1 MSTIESKAPATAK
14 ATRTAKSAT
23 KKSVV
28 AENIEA
34 ALAKAVRKTAT
45 LGQLELDGLNVRK
58 KKTSQ
63 ASIEG
68 LAASI
73 RSVGLLQN
81 LIVFEMENGQFGV
94 AAGERR
100 TLALRWLM
108 GREDDADKTTP
119 NGIVNAGYAVDV
131 LIVSKEMARIISL
144 TENSQREQ
152 MHPADQVFAFREMSA
167 EGRAPA
173 QIGGLLGFSTK
184 HVQKC
189 LRLATM
195 APALLDA
202 LADDKITLDQLQA
215 LSATEDHQRQCDVWI
230 NAHGWAAAP
239 QHLREAV
246 LTDEVSAKDNSQLAF
261 VGREAYESAGGTFKF
276 DLFTD
281 EGFLTEP
288 ALLERLTREKLHAL
302 AQQVAESEGWSWA
315 EGRISAIKTWGEDA
329 ELYREMAEPLPEFTG
344 DEQAEITRLK
354 ARFAAL
360 EAAFEEADVDTDTDV
375 MIAESDAVQAD
386 IERITEQATIRS
398 WPQAMRSTGGVM
410 VSLRGGDV
418 VYQRGIV
425 LRASEATTAPAGD
438 DSGDGTVTTTETASK
453 TKEKGL
459 SAALITCL
467 SAERTLAVMGALVEN
482 PTVAL
487 ALHTH
492 TMTVKVFGS
501 RYAGSLL
508 KTDLTPKRAELLTK
522 APTAEGSRADRQL
535 GELHAQWEAKLPPEW
550 NTDFTWLLTWE
561 QADVVALLA
570 YCVGQS
576 LDAIQLWPARDGK
589 VGGELTP
596 LENALDFTL
605 RDWWQ
610 PTKANY
616 FGRISKELMS
626 DALVDAGKVAQAAS
640 VLKMKKGD
648 AAQLAEDELSASG
661 WVPDCLLPA
670 SDEADAADD
679 LAHPDNV
686 AA

>member
-1 MSTIESKAPATAK
+1 MSNIESTLPAKGKTTRPAKPTAK
-14 ATRTAKSAT
+14 KNPL
-23 KKSVV
+23 
-28 AENIEA
+28 AEKIEA

-45 LGQLELDGLNVRK
+45 LGQLVLTDLNVRK
-58 KKTSQ
+58 KKSSQ
-63 ASIEG
+63 TSIEG

-73 RSVGLLQN
+73 RSAGLLMN
-81 LIVFEMENGQFGV
+81 LVVFELEDGRYGV

-108 GREDDADKTTP
+108 EQENDADKTTP
-119 NGIVNAGYAVDV
+119 DGIVTDDYPVEV
-131 LIVSKEMARIISL
+131 LIVSKAMARVVSMM
-144 TENSQREQ
+144 ENSQREQ
-152 MHPADQVFAFREMSA
+152 MHPADQVTAFRDLSA
-167 EGRAPA
+167 DGQTPA
-173 QIGGLLGFSTK
+173 QIGDLLGFSTR
-184 HVQKC
+184 HVQRC

-195 APALLDA
+195 APVLLDA
-202 LADDKITLDQLQA
+202 LADDQITLDQLQA
-215 LSATEDHQRQCDVWI
+215 LSATDDHQRQCDVWE
-230 NAHGWAAAP
+230 NAYGWAAAP

-246 LTDEVSAKDNSQLAF
+246 LKGEVSARDNSQLAF
-261 VGREAYESAGGTFKF
+261 VGREIYEAAGGTFKF

-288 ALLERLTREKLHAL
+288 AMLERLAREKLHAL
-302 AQQVAESEGWSWA
+302 AQQVAENEGWSWA

-329 ELYREMAEPLPEFTG
+329 ELYRELTEPQPEFTA
-344 DEQAEITRLK
+344 DEQAEIARLK
-354 ARFAAL
+354 ARFSEL
-360 EAAFEEADVDTDTDV
+360 EAAFEAADVDTDTHALNV
-375 MIAESDAVQAD
+375 ESDAVEAD
-386 IERITEQATIRS
+386 IARLTAQVIIRS
-398 WPQAMRSTGGVM
+398 WPQAMRSSSGV
-410 VSLRGGDV
+410 VASLRNGEV

-425 LRASEATTAPAGD
+425 LRASEATD
-438 DSGDGTVTTTETASK
+438 KSGDGNGEGAATTETTAPK

-459 SAALITCL
+459 SAALITSL

-492 TMTVKVFGS
+492 TLVVKVFGS

-508 KTDLTPKRAELLTK
+508 QTSLTPKRAELLTK

-561 QADVVALLA
+561 QAEVVALLT
-570 YCVGQS
+570 YCVGLS
-576 LDAIQLWPARDGK
+576 LDAVQLWPAKDGK
-589 VGGELTP
+589 VGDALTP
-596 LENALDFTL
+596 LEHALDFTL

-626 DALVDAGKVAQAAS
+626 DALLDAGKVAQAAS

-648 AAQLAEDELSASG
+648 AAQLAEDELTASV
-661 WVPDCLLPA
+661 WVPECLLPV
-670 SDEADAADD
+670 ADD
-679 LAHPDNV
+679 TADLNDADNS
-686 AA
+686 AAA

>member
-1 MSTIESKAPATAK
+1 MSMTESKAPTKGKTTRLAK
-14 ATRTAKSAT
+14 TT
-23 KKSVV
+23 KKN
-28 AENIEA
+28 ALTEKIEA

-45 LGQLELDGLNVRK
+45 LGQLVLTDLNVRK
-58 KKTSQ
+58 KKSSQ

-73 RSVGLLQN
+73 RSAVLLMN
-81 LIVFEMENGQFGV
+81 LVVFEMEDGRYGV

-108 GREDDADKTTP
+108 EQEKDADKTTP
-119 NGIVNAGYAVDV
+119 DGVVTEDYPVEV
-131 LIVSKEMARIISL
+131 LVVSRVMARVVSMM
-144 TENSQREQ
+144 ENSQREQ
-152 MHPADQVFAFREMSA
+152 MHPADQVTAFRDLSA
-167 EGRAPA
+167 DGQTPT
-173 QIGGLLGFSTK
+173 QIGDLLGFSTR
-184 HVQKC
+184 HVQRC

-195 APALLDA
+195 APVLLDA
-202 LADDKITLDQLQA
+202 LTDDQITLDQLQA
-215 LSATEDHQRQCDVWI
+215 LSATEDHQRQRDVWE

-246 LTDEVSAKDNSQLAF
+246 LKGEVSARDNNQLAF
-261 VGREAYESAGGTFKF
+261 VGREAYEAAGGTFRF

-288 ALLERLTREKLHAL
+288 AMLERLAREKLHAL
-302 AQQVAESEGWSWA
+302 AQQVAEDECWSWA

-329 ELYREMAEPLPEFTG
+329 EIYRERAEPQPEFTA

-354 ARFAAL
+354 ARLADL
-360 EAAFEEADVDTDTDV
+360 EAAFEAADADTDTHALNV
-375 MIAESDAVQAD
+375 ESDAVAAD
-386 IERITEQATIRS
+386 IARLTAQAIVRS
-398 WPQAMRSTGGVM
+398 WPQAMRSSGGV
-410 VSLRGGDV
+410 VASLRDGEV

-425 LRASEATTAPAGD
+425 LRASEATDKSGD
-438 DSGDGTVTTTETASK
+438 DNGEGTATTETAAPK

-459 SAALITCL
+459 SAALITSL

-487 ALHTH
+487 HTH
-492 TMTVKVFGS
+492 TLAVKVFGS

-508 KTDLTPKRAELLTK
+508 QTSLTPKRGELLSK

-561 QADVVALLA
+561 PAEVVTLLT
-570 YCVGQS
+570 YCVGLS
-576 LDAIQLWPARDGK
+576 LDAVQLWSAKDGK
-589 VGGELTP
+589 VGDALMP
-596 LENALDFTL
+596 LEHALDFTL

-616 FGRISKELMS
+616 FGRISKELVS

-648 AAQLAEDELSASG
+648 AAQLAEDELTASG
-661 WVPDCLLPA
+661 WVPECLLPVA
-670 SDEADAADD
+670 EDTTTLQDADNSAA
-679 LAHPDNV
+679 A
-686 AA
+686 

>member
-1 MSTIESKAPATAK
+1 MSTTESKAPTKGKTTRPAK
-14 ATRTAKSAT
+14 TT
-23 KKSVV
+23 KKN
-28 AENIEA
+28 ALTEKIEA

-45 LGQLELDGLNVRK
+45 LGQLVLTDLNVRK
-58 KKTSQ
+58 KKSSQ
-63 ASIEG
+63 TSIEG

-73 RSVGLLQN
+73 RSAGLLMN
-81 LIVFEMENGQFGV
+81 LVVFEMEDGRYGV

-108 GREDDADKTTP
+108 EQENDADKTTP
-119 NGIVNAGYAVDV
+119 DGVVTDNYPVEV
-131 LIVSKEMARIISL
+131 LVVSRAMARVVSMM
-144 TENSQREQ
+144 ENSQREQ
-152 MHPADQVFAFREMSA
+152 MHPADQVTAFRDLSA
-167 EGRAPA
+167 DGQTPA
-173 QIGGLLGFSTK
+173 QIGDLLGFSTR
-184 HVQKC
+184 HVQRC

-195 APALLDA
+195 APVLLDA

-215 LSATEDHQRQCDVWI
+215 LSATEDHQRQCDVWD

-246 LTDEVSAKDNSQLAF
+246 LKGEVSARDNNQLAF
-261 VGREAYESAGGTFKF
+261 VGREIYEAAGGTFKF

-288 ALLERLTREKLHAL
+288 AMLERLAREKLHAL
-302 AQQVAESEGWSWA
+302 AQQVAEDEGWSWA

-329 ELYREMAEPLPEFTG
+329 EIYRELAEPQPEFTA
-344 DEQAEITRLK
+344 DEQAEIARLK
-354 ARFAAL
+354 ARFSEL
-360 EAAFEEADVDTDTDV
+360 EAAFEAADADTDTHALNV
-375 MIAESDAVQAD
+375 ESDAVEAD
-386 IERITEQATIRS
+386 IARLTAQAIVRA
-398 WPQAMRSTGGVM
+398 WPQAMRSSSGV
-410 VSLRGGDV
+410 VASLRNGEV

-425 LRASEATTAPAGD
+425 LRASEATDKSGD
-438 DSGDGTVTTTETASK
+438 DNGEGAATTETTAPK

-459 SAALITCL
+459 SAALITSL

-492 TMTVKVFGS
+492 TLAVKVFGS

-508 KTDLTPKRAELLTK
+508 KTDLTPKRAELLSK
-522 APTAEGSRADRQL
+522 APTAEGCRADRQL

-561 QADVVALLA
+561 LAEVVALLA
-570 YCVGQS
+570 YCVGLS
-576 LDAIQLWPARDGK
+576 LDAVHQWPAGNGK
-589 VGGELTP
+589 VGDALTP
-596 LENALDFTL
+596 LEHALDFTL

-626 DALVDAGKVAQAAS
+626 DALLDGGKVAQAAS

-648 AAQLAEDELSASG
+648 AAQLAEDELTASG
-661 WVPDCLLPA
+661 WVPECLLPV
-670 SDEADAADD
+670 ADD
-679 LAHPDNV
+679 ITTLQDADNS
-686 AA
+686 AAA

>member
-1 MSTIESKAPATAK
+1 MSNIESKAPATAK
-14 ATRTAKSAT
+14 ATRPAKSAT

-28 AENIEA
+28 AENIDA
-34 ALAKAVRKTAT
+34 ALAKAVRKTVT
-45 LGQLELDGLNVRK
+45 LGRLELDGLNVRK

-73 RSVGLLQN
+73 RAVGLLQN

-108 GREDDADKTTP
+108 GREDDADKTTLD
-119 NGIVNAGYAVDV
+119 GIVNADYPVDV

-167 EGRAPA
+167 EGRTLA
-173 QIGGLLGFSTK
+173 QIGALLGFSTR

-202 LADDKITLDQLQA
+202 LAEDAISLDQLQA
-215 LSATEDHQRQCDVWI
+215 LSVIDDHSRQCDVWN
-230 NAHGWAAAP
+230 NAFGWKKEP
-239 QHLREAV
+239 RHLRDAALEGG
-246 LTDEVSAKDNSQLAF
+246 VSAKNNSQLAF
-261 VGREAYESAGGTFKF
+261 IGRETYEAAGGSFRL

-281 EGFLTEP
+281 EGFLSEP
-288 ALLERLTREKLHAL
+288 ALLERLVREKLHAL
-302 AQQVAESEGWSWA
+302 AQTVAADEGWSWA
-315 EGRISAIKTWGEDA
+315 EGRIATLKTWGEDA
-329 ELYREMAEPLPEFTG
+329 ELYRIHADPLPDFTD
-344 DEQAEITRLK
+344 DEQAEIARLETRLAELDAK
-354 ARFAAL
+354 FEAEDANTEAL
-360 EAAFEEADVDTDTDV
+360 MT
-375 MIAESDAVQAD
+375 ESDEGEAE
-386 IERITEQATIRS
+386 IERITERATARAWSQAVR
-398 WPQAMRSTGGVM
+398 RTGGVVVSLCDGEVVVQRG
-410 VSLRGGDV
+410 VSLRASGSETPPEGDDNGDGAATT
-418 VYQRGIV
+418 R
-425 LRASEATTAPAGD
+425 TTAP
-438 DSGDGTVTTTETASK
+438 E

-467 SAERTLAVMGALVEN
+467 SAERTLAVMGALVQN

-492 TMTVKVFGS
+492 SMALKVFSS
-501 RYAGSLL
+501 RYASSLL
-508 KTDLTPKRAELLTK
+508 KTDLTPKRSELITK
-522 APTAEGSRADRQL
+522 SPVAEGSRADRQL
-535 GELHAQWEAKLPPEW
+535 GELHAQWEAKLPQDW
-550 NTDFTWLLTWE
+550 QNDFFWLLTWDQTE
-561 QADVVALLA
+561 VLALLI
-570 YCVGQS
+570 YCVGLS
-576 LDAIQLWPARDGK
+576 LDGVQCWATQDGK

-596 LENALDFTL
+596 LEQALDFNL

-616 FGRISKELMS
+616 FGRISKEQMS

-648 AAQLAEDELSASG
+648 AAQLAEDELAG
-661 WVPDCLLPA
+661 TEWVPECLLPA
-670 SDEADAADD
+670 RHEADAADD
-679 LAHPDNV
+679 IAHPDNV

>member
-1 MSTIESKAPATAK
+1 MSNIESTVPAKGKT
-14 ATRTAKSAT
+14 TRPAKSS
-23 KKSVV
+23 KKNAL
-28 AENIEA
+28 AEKIEA

-45 LGQLELDGLNVRK
+45 LGQLVLTDLNVRK
-58 KKTSQ
+58 KKSSQ
-63 ASIEG
+63 TSIEG

-73 RSVGLLQN
+73 RSAGLLMN
-81 LIVFEMENGQFGV
+81 LVVFEMDDGRYGV

-100 TLALRWLM
+100 TLALRWLQ
-108 GREDDADKTTP
+108 GLNKDADKTTP
-119 NGIVNAGYAVDV
+119 DGLVTDDYPVEV
-131 LIVSKEMARIISL
+131 LIVSKAMARVVSMM
-144 TENSQREQ
+144 ENSQREQ
-152 MHPADQVFAFREMSA
+152 MHPADQVTAFRDLSA
-167 EGRAPA
+167 DGQTPA
-173 QIGGLLGFSTK
+173 QIGDLLGFSTR
-184 HVQKC
+184 HVQRC

-195 APALLDA
+195 APVLLDA

-215 LSATEDHQRQCDVWI
+215 LSATEDHQCQCDVWV
-230 NAHGWAAAP
+230 NAHGWSAAP

-246 LTDEVSAKDNSQLAF
+246 LKDEVSAKDNSQLAF
-261 VGREAYESAGGTFKF
+261 VGRDAYESAGGTFKF

-302 AQQVAESEGWSWA
+302 AQQVAGDEGWSWA

-329 ELYREMAEPLPEFTG
+329 ELYREMAEPVPEFTG
-344 DEQAEITRLK
+344 DEQTEITRLK

-360 EAAFEEADVDTDTDV
+360 EAAFEEADADTDV

-398 WPQAMRSTGGVM
+398 WPQAIRSTGGVM

-438 DSGDGTVTTTETASK
+438 DNGDGTVTTTETAPK

-467 SAERTLAVMGALVEN
+467 SAERSLAVMAALVEN

-492 TMTVKVFGS
+492 TLAVKVFGS

>member
-1 MSTIESKAPATAK
+1 MSNIESTVPAKGKT
-14 ATRTAKSAT
+14 TRPAKSS
-23 KKSVV
+23 KKNAL
-28 AENIEA
+28 AEKIEA

-45 LGQLELDGLNVRK
+45 LGQLVLTDLNVRK
-58 KKTSQ
+58 KKSSQ
-63 ASIEG
+63 TSIEG

-73 RSVGLLQN
+73 RSAGLLMN
-81 LIVFEMENGQFGV
+81 LVVFEMDDGRYGV

-100 TLALRWLM
+100 TLALRWLQ
-108 GREDDADKTTP
+108 GLNKDADKTTP
-119 NGIVNAGYAVDV
+119 DGLVTDDYPVEV
-131 LIVSKEMARIISL
+131 LIVSKAMARVVSMM
-144 TENSQREQ
+144 ENSQREQ
-152 MHPADQVFAFREMSA
+152 MHPADQVTAFRDLSA
-167 EGRAPA
+167 DGQTPA
-173 QIGGLLGFSTK
+173 QIGDLLGFSTR
-184 HVQKC
+184 HVQRC

-195 APALLDA
+195 APVLLDA

-215 LSATEDHQRQCDVWI
+215 LSATEDHQRQCDVWV

-246 LTDEVSAKDNSQLAF
+246 LQGEVSAKDNSQLAF

-315 EGRISAIKTWGEDA
+315 EGRISAIKMWGEDA
-329 ELYREMAEPLPEFTG
+329 ELYRAHVKPEPEFTD
-344 DEQAEITRLK
+344 DEQAEIECLQTRLDELED
-354 ARFAAL
+354 AFGAEDAETDAL
-360 EAAFEEADVDTDTDV
+360 
-375 MIAESDAVQAD
+375 MAESDAAEAK
-386 IERITEQATIRS
+386 IERLTEQAIVRA
-398 WPQAMRSTGGVM
+398 WPVTVRSTGGV
-410 VSLRGGDV
+410 V
-418 VYQRGIV
+418 VALEDGEPVVQRGIL
-425 LRASEATTAPAGD
+425 LRASEASAADDDNGSGVSTAPAI
-438 DSGDGTVTTTETASK
+438 EPK

-492 TMTVKVFGS
+492 TMTMKVFGS

-576 LDAIQLWPARDGK
+576 LDGVQLWPAKDGK
-589 VGGELTP
+589 VGGELTL
-596 LENALDFTL
+596 LENALDFNL
-605 RDWWQ
+605 CDWWQ

-648 AAQLAEDELSASG
+648 AAQLAEDELTASG
-661 WVPDCLLPA
+661 WVPDCLLPMA
-670 SDEADAADD
+670 FDDTTVVQGADNSAA
-679 LAHPDNV
+679 A
-686 AA
+686 

>member
-1 MSTIESKAPATAK
+1 MSSIESTVPAKGKT
-14 ATRTAKSAT
+14 TRPAKSS
-23 KKSVV
+23 KKNAL
-28 AENIEA
+28 AEKIEA

-45 LGQLELDGLNVRK
+45 LGQLVLTDLNVRK
-58 KKTSQ
+58 KKSSQ

-68 LAASI
+68 LAAAI
-73 RSVGLLQN
+73 RSAGLLMN
-81 LIVFEMENGQFGV
+81 LVVFEMEDGRYGV

-100 TLALRWLM
+100 TLALRWLQ
-108 GREDDADKTTP
+108 GLEKDADKSTP
-119 NGIVNAGYAVDV
+119 DGVVTDDYPVEV
-131 LIVSKEMARIISL
+131 LIVSKTMARVVSMM
-144 TENSQREQ
+144 ENSQREQ
-152 MHPADQVFAFREMSA
+152 MHPADQVTAFRDLSA
-167 EGRAPA
+167 DGQTPA
-173 QIGGLLGFSTK
+173 QIGDLLGFSTR
-184 HVQKC
+184 HVQRC

-195 APALLDA
+195 APVLLDA

-215 LSATEDHQRQCDVWI
+215 LSATEDHQRQCDVWA
-230 NAHGWAAAP
+230 NAHGWAEAP

-246 LTDEVSAKDNSQLAF
+246 LKDEVSAKDNSQLAF
-261 VGREAYESAGGTFKF
+261 VGREIYEAAGGTFKF

-302 AQQVAESEGWSWA
+302 AQQVAGEEGWSWA
-315 EGRISAIKTWGEDA
+315 EGRISTIKTWGEDA
-329 ELYREMAEPLPEFTG
+329 ELYREMAEPVPEFSD
-344 DEQAEITRLK
+344 DEQTEITRLK
-354 ARFAAL
+354 ARFTAL
-360 EAAFEEADVDTDTDV
+360 ETAFEEADADTDTEE

-398 WPQAMRSTGGVM
+398 WPSAMRSSAGV
-410 VSLRGGDV
+410 VASLRSGCV

-425 LRASEATTAPAGD
+425 LRASESASASASD
-438 DSGDGTVTTTETASK
+438 ENGDGTVTTPEAASK
-453 TKEKGL
+453 TKEKDKGL
-459 SAALITCL
+459 SAALIACL

-522 APTAEGSRADRQL
+522 SPTAEGSRADRQL

-561 QADVVALLA
+561 PAEVVALLA

-576 LDAIQLWPARDGK
+576 LDAVQLWPARDGK
-589 VGGELTP
+589 VGGELTS
-596 LENALDFTL
+596 LEHALDFNL

-648 AAQLAEDELSASG
+648 AAQLAEDELTASG
-661 WVPDCLLPA
+661 WVPDCLLPMA
-670 SDEADAADD
+670 DEENTVDQGADNSA
-679 LAHPDNV
+679 V
-686 AA
+686 A

>member
-1 MSTIESKAPATAK
+1 MSNIESTLPAKGKTTRPAKSTAK
-14 ATRTAKSAT
+14 KNPL
-23 KKSVV
+23 
-28 AENIEA
+28 AEKIEA

-45 LGQLELDGLNVRK
+45 LGQLVLTDLNVRK
-58 KKTSQ
+58 KKSSQ
-63 ASIEG
+63 TSIEG

-73 RSVGLLQN
+73 RSAGLLMN
-81 LIVFEMENGQFGV
+81 LVVFELEDGRYGV

-108 GREDDADKTTP
+108 EQENDADKTTP
-119 NGIVNAGYAVDV
+119 DGIVTDDYPVEV
-131 LIVSKEMARIISL
+131 LIVSKAMARVVSMM
-144 TENSQREQ
+144 ENSQREQ
-152 MHPADQVFAFREMSA
+152 MHPADQVTAFRDLSA
-167 EGRAPA
+167 DGQTPA
-173 QIGGLLGFSTK
+173 QIGDLLGFSTR
-184 HVQKC
+184 HVQRC

-195 APALLDA
+195 APVLLDA
-202 LADDKITLDQLQA
+202 LADDQITLDQLQA
-215 LSATEDHQRQCDVWI
+215 LSATDDHQRQCDVWE
-230 NAHGWAAAP
+230 NAYGWAAAP

-246 LTDEVSAKDNSQLAF
+246 LKGEVSARDNSQLAF
-261 VGREAYESAGGTFKF
+261 VGREIYEAAGGTFKF

-288 ALLERLTREKLHAL
+288 AMLERLAREKLHAL
-302 AQQVAESEGWSWA
+302 AQQVAENEGWSWA

-329 ELYREMAEPLPEFTG
+329 ELYRELTEPQPEFTA
-344 DEQAEITRLK
+344 DEQAEIARLK
-354 ARFAAL
+354 ARFSEL
-360 EAAFEEADVDTDTDV
+360 EAAFEAADVDTDTHALNV
-375 MIAESDAVQAD
+375 ESDAVEAD
-386 IERITEQATIRS
+386 IARLTAQVIIRS
-398 WPQAMRSTGGVM
+398 WPQAMRSSSGV
-410 VSLRGGDV
+410 VASLRNGEV

-425 LRASEATTAPAGD
+425 LRASEATD
-438 DSGDGTVTTTETASK
+438 KSGDGNGEGAATTETTAPK

-459 SAALITCL
+459 SAALITSL

-492 TMTVKVFGS
+492 TLVVKVFGS

-508 KTDLTPKRAELLTK
+508 QTSLTPKRAELLTK

-561 QADVVALLA
+561 QAEVVALLT
-570 YCVGQS
+570 YCVGLS
-576 LDAIQLWPARDGK
+576 LDAVQLWPAKDGK
-589 VGGELTP
+589 VGDALTP
-596 LENALDFTL
+596 LEHALDFTL

-626 DALVDAGKVAQAAS
+626 DALLDAGKVAQAAS

-648 AAQLAEDELSASG
+648 AAQLAEDELTASV
-661 WVPDCLLPA
+661 WVPECLLPV
-670 SDEADAADD
+670 ADD
-679 LAHPDNV
+679 TADLHDADNS
-686 AA
+686 AAA

>member
-1 MSTIESKAPATAK
+1 MTESKAPTKGKTTRPAK
-14 ATRTAKSAT
+14 TT
-23 KKSVV
+23 KKNAL
-28 AENIEA
+28 AEKIEA

-45 LGQLELDGLNVRK
+45 LGQLVLTDLNVRK
-58 KKTSQ
+58 KKSSQ

-68 LAASI
+68 LAAAI
-73 RSVGLLQN
+73 RSAGLLMN
-81 LIVFEMENGQFGV
+81 LVVFELEDGRYGV

-108 GREDDADKTTP
+108 EQEKDADKTTP
-119 NGIVNAGYAVDV
+119 DGVVTEDYPVEV
-131 LIVSKEMARIISL
+131 LVVSRVMARVVSMM
-144 TENSQREQ
+144 ENSQREQ
-152 MHPADQVFAFREMSA
+152 MHPADQVTAFRDLSA
-167 EGRAPA
+167 DGQTPA
-173 QIGGLLGFSTK
+173 QIGDLLGFSTR
-184 HVQKC
+184 HVQRC

-195 APALLDA
+195 APVLLDA
-202 LADDKITLDQLQA
+202 LADDQITLDQLQA
-215 LSATEDHQRQCDVWI
+215 LSATEDHQRQCDVWE

-246 LTDEVSAKDNSQLAF
+246 LKGEVSAKDNSQLAF
-261 VGREAYESAGGTFKF
+261 VGREIYEAAGGTFKF

-288 ALLERLTREKLHAL
+288 AMLERLAREKLHAL
-302 AQQVAESEGWSWA
+302 AQQVAEDEGWSWA
-315 EGRISAIKTWGEDA
+315 EERISAIKTWGEDA
-329 ELYREMAEPLPEFTG
+329 ELYRELAEPQPEFTA
-344 DEQAEITRLK
+344 DEQAEIARLK
-354 ARFAAL
+354 ARFREL
-360 EAAFEEADVDTDTDV
+360 EAAFEAADADTDTDTHALNV
-375 MIAESDAVQAD
+375 ESDAVEAD
-386 IERITEQATIRS
+386 IARLTAQVIIRS
-398 WPQAMRSTGGVM
+398 WPQAMRSSSGV
-410 VSLRGGDV
+410 VASLRDGEV

-425 LRASEATTAPAGD
+425 LRASEATDKSGD
-438 DSGDGTVTTTETASK
+438 DKGEGAATTETTAPK

-459 SAALITCL
+459 SAALITSL

-492 TMTVKVFGS
+492 TLVVKVFGS

-508 KTDLTPKRAELLTK
+508 QTSLTPKRTELLTK

-561 QADVVALLA
+561 QAEVVALLS
-570 YCVGQS
+570 YCVGLS
-576 LDAIQLWPARDGK
+576 LDAVHQWPAGNGK
-589 VGGELTP
+589 VGDALTP
-596 LENALDFTL
+596 LEHALDFTL

-626 DALVDAGKVAQAAS
+626 DALLDGGKVAQAAS

-648 AAQLAEDELSASG
+648 AAQLAEDELTASG
-661 WVPDCLLPA
+661 WVPECLLPVA
-670 SDEADAADD
+670 EDTTTLQDADNSAA
-679 LAHPDNV
+679 
-686 AA
+686 

>member
-1 MSTIESKAPATAK
+1 MSNIESTLPAKGKTTRPAKSTAK
-14 ATRTAKSAT
+14 KNPL
-23 KKSVV
+23 
-28 AENIEA
+28 AEKIEA

-45 LGQLELDGLNVRK
+45 LGQLVLTDLNVRK
-58 KKTSQ
+58 KKSSQ

-68 LAASI
+68 LAAAI
-73 RSVGLLQN
+73 RSAGLLMN
-81 LIVFEMENGQFGV
+81 LVVFEMDDGRYGV

-108 GREDDADKTTP
+108 EQENDADKTTP
-119 NGIVNAGYAVDV
+119 DGVVTDDYPVEV
-131 LIVSKEMARIISL
+131 LVVSRAMARVVSMM
-144 TENSQREQ
+144 ENSQREQ
-152 MHPADQVFAFREMSA
+152 MHPADQVTAFRDLSA
-167 EGRAPA
+167 DGQTPA
-173 QIGGLLGFSTK
+173 QIGDLLGFSTR
-184 HVQKC
+184 HVQRC

-195 APALLDA
+195 APVLLDA
-202 LADDKITLDQLQA
+202 LADDQITLDQLQA
-215 LSATEDHQRQCDVWI
+215 LSATDDHQRQCDVWE

-246 LTDEVSAKDNSQLAF
+246 LKGEVSAKDNNQLAF
-261 VGREAYESAGGTFKF
+261 VGREIYEAAGGTFKF

-288 ALLERLTREKLHAL
+288 AILERLAREKLHAL
-302 AQQVAESEGWSWA
+302 AQQVAENEGWSWA

-329 ELYREMAEPLPEFTG
+329 ELYRELTEPQPEFTA
-344 DEQAEITRLK
+344 DEQAEIARLK
-354 ARFAAL
+354 ARFSEL
-360 EAAFEEADVDTDTDV
+360 EAAFEAADADTDTHALNV
-375 MIAESDAVQAD
+375 ESDAVEAD
-386 IERITEQATIRS
+386 IARLTAQVIIRS
-398 WPQAMRSTGGVM
+398 WPQAMRSSSGV
-410 VSLRGGDV
+410 VASLRNGEV

-425 LRASEATTAPAGD
+425 LRASEATDKSGD
-438 DSGDGTVTTTETASK
+438 DNGEGAATTETTAPK

-459 SAALITCL
+459 SAALITSL

-492 TMTVKVFGS
+492 TLVVKVFGS

-508 KTDLTPKRAELLTK
+508 QTSLTPKRAELLTK

-561 QADVVALLA
+561 QAEVVALLT
-570 YCVGQS
+570 YCVGLS
-576 LDAIQLWPARDGK
+576 LDAVQLWPAKDGK
-589 VGGELTP
+589 VGDALTP
-596 LENALDFTL
+596 LEYALDFTL

-626 DALVDAGKVAQAAS
+626 DALLDAGKVAQAAS

-648 AAQLAEDELSASG
+648 AAQLAEDELTASG
-661 WVPDCLLPA
+661 WVPECLLPV
-670 SDEADAADD
+670 ADD
-679 LAHPDNV
+679 TADLHDADNS
-686 AA
+686 AAA

>member
-1 MSTIESKAPATAK
+1 MSMTESKAPVKSKTTRPAK
-14 ATRTAKSAT
+14 TT
-23 KKSVV
+23 KKNTL
-28 AENIEA
+28 AEKIEA

-45 LGQLELDGLNVRK
+45 LGQLVLTDLNVRK
-58 KKTSQ
+58 KKSSQ

-68 LAASI
+68 LAAAI
-73 RSVGLLQN
+73 RSAGLLMN
-81 LIVFEMENGQFGV
+81 LVVFEMEDGRYGV

-108 GREDDADKTTP
+108 SLEKDADKTTLD
-119 NGIVNAGYAVDV
+119 GIVTDDYPVEV
-131 LIVSKEMARIISL
+131 LVVSRAMARVVSMM
-144 TENSQREQ
+144 ENSQREQ
-152 MHPADQVFAFREMSA
+152 MHPADQVTAFRDLSA
-167 EGRAPA
+167 DGQTPA
-173 QIGGLLGFSTK
+173 QIGDLLGFSTR
-184 HVQKC
+184 HVQRG

-195 APALLDA
+195 APVLLDA
-202 LADDKITLDQLQA
+202 LAEDQITLDQLQA
-215 LSATEDHQRQCDVWI
+215 LSATDDHQRQCDVWD

-246 LTDEVSAKDNSQLAF
+246 LKGEVSARDNNQLAF
-261 VGREAYESAGGTFKF
+261 VGREVYEAAGGTFKF

-288 ALLERLTREKLHAL
+288 AMLERLAREKLHAL
-302 AQQVAESEGWSWA
+302 AQQVAENEGWSWA

-329 ELYREMAEPLPEFTG
+329 ELYRELAEPQPEFTA
-344 DEQAEITRLK
+344 DEQAEIAQLK
-354 ARFAAL
+354 ARFSEL
-360 EAAFEEADVDTDTDV
+360 EAAFEAADADTDTHALN
-375 MIAESDAVQAD
+375 IESDAVEAD
-386 IERITEQATIRS
+386 IARLTAQAIVRS
-398 WPQAMRSTGGVM
+398 WPQAMRSSGGV
-410 VSLRGGDV
+410 VASLRDGEV

-425 LRASEATTAPAGD
+425 LRASEATDTSGD
-438 DSGDGTVTTTETASK
+438 DNGEGTATTETAAPK

-459 SAALITCL
+459 SAALITSL

-492 TMTVKVFGS
+492 TLAVKVFGS

-508 KTDLTPKRAELLTK
+508 QTSLTPKRGELLSK

-561 QADVVALLA
+561 PAEVVTLLT
-570 YCVGQS
+570 YCVGLS
-576 LDAIQLWPARDGK
+576 LDAVQLWSAKDGK
-589 VGGELTP
+589 VGDALMP
-596 LENALDFTL
+596 LEHALDFTL

-616 FGRISKELMS
+616 FGRISKELVS
-626 DALVDAGKVAQAAS
+626 DALLDAGKVAQAAS

-648 AAQLAEDELSASG
+648 AAQLAEDELTASG
-661 WVPDCLLPA
+661 WVPECLLPVA
-670 SDEADAADD
+670 EDTTTLQDADNSAA
-679 LAHPDNV
+679 A
-686 AA
+686 

>member
-1 MSTIESKAPATAK
+1 MSNIESTVPAKGKT
-14 ATRTAKSAT
+14 TRPAKSS
-23 KKSVV
+23 KKNAL
-28 AENIEA
+28 AEKIEA

-45 LGQLELDGLNVRK
+45 LGQLVLTDLNVRK
-58 KKTSQ
+58 KKSSQ
-63 ASIEG
+63 TSIEG

-73 RSVGLLQN
+73 RSAGLLMN
-81 LIVFEMENGQFGV
+81 LVVFEMDDGRYGV

-100 TLALRWLM
+100 TLALRWLQ
-108 GREDDADKTTP
+108 GLNKDADKTTP
-119 NGIVNAGYAVDV
+119 DGLVTDDYPVEV
-131 LIVSKEMARIISL
+131 LIVSKAMARVVSMM
-144 TENSQREQ
+144 ENSQREQ
-152 MHPADQVFAFREMSA
+152 MHPADQVTAFRDLSA
-167 EGRAPA
+167 DGQTPA
-173 QIGGLLGFSTK
+173 QIGDLLGFSTR
-184 HVQKC
+184 HVQRC

-195 APALLDA
+195 APVLLDA

-215 LSATEDHQRQCDVWI
+215 LSATEDHQRQCDVWV

-246 LTDEVSAKDNSQLAF
+246 LKDEVSAKDNSQLAF

-329 ELYREMAEPLPEFTG
+329 ELYREMAEPMPEFSD
-344 DEQAEITRLK
+344 DELAEITRLK

-360 EAAFEEADVDTDTDV
+360 EAAFEDADADTDTDV

-425 LRASEATTAPAGD
+425 LRASESTTAPAGD
-438 DSGDGTVTTTETASK
+438 DNGDGTVTTTETAPK

-508 KTDLTPKRAELLTK
+508 KTDLTAKRAELLTK

-576 LDAIQLWPARDGK
+576 LDAVQLWPAKDGK
-589 VGGELTP
+589 VGGELTL

-648 AAQLAEDELSASG
+648 AAQLAEDELTASG
-661 WVPDCLLPA
+661 WVPDCLLPVA
-670 SDEADAADD
+670 FDDTTVVQGADNSAA
-679 LAHPDNV
+679 A
-686 AA
+686 

>member
-1 MSTIESKAPATAK
+1 MSNIESTLPAKGKTTRPAKSTAK
-14 ATRTAKSAT
+14 KNPL
-23 KKSVV
+23 
-28 AENIEA
+28 AEKIEA

-45 LGQLELDGLNVRK
+45 LGQLVLTDLNVRK
-58 KKTSQ
+58 KKSSQ

-68 LAASI
+68 LAAAI
-73 RSVGLLQN
+73 RSAGLLMN
-81 LIVFEMENGQFGV
+81 LVVFEMEDGRYGV

-108 GREDDADKTTP
+108 EQDNDADKTTP
-119 NGIVNAGYAVDV
+119 DGIVTDDYPVEV
-131 LIVSKEMARIISL
+131 LVVSKAMARVVSMM
-144 TENSQREQ
+144 ENSQREQ
-152 MHPADQVFAFREMSA
+152 MHPADQVTAFRDLSA
-167 EGRAPA
+167 DGQTPA
-173 QIGGLLGFSTK
+173 QIGDLLGFSTR
-184 HVQKC
+184 HVQRC

-195 APALLDA
+195 APVLLDA
-202 LADDKITLDQLQA
+202 LADDQITLDQLQA
-215 LSATEDHQRQCDVWI
+215 LSATDDHQRQCDVWE
-230 NAHGWAAAP
+230 NAYGWAAAP

-246 LTDEVSAKDNSQLAF
+246 LKGEVSARDNNQLAF
-261 VGREAYESAGGTFKF
+261 VGREVYEAAGGTFKF

-288 ALLERLTREKLHAL
+288 AMLERLAREKLHAL
-302 AQQVAESEGWSWA
+302 AQQVAEDEGWSWA

-329 ELYREMAEPLPEFTG
+329 ELYRELTEPQPEFTA
-344 DEQAEITRLK
+344 DEHAEIARLK
-354 ARFAAL
+354 ARFSEL
-360 EAAFEEADVDTDTDV
+360 EAAFEAADADTDTHALNV
-375 MIAESDAVQAD
+375 ESDAVQAD
-386 IERITEQATIRS
+386 IERLTAQVIIRS
-398 WPQAMRSTGGVM
+398 WPQAMRSSSGV
-410 VSLRGGDV
+410 VASLRNGEV

-425 LRASEATTAPAGD
+425 LRASEATDKSGD
-438 DSGDGTVTTTETASK
+438 DNGEGAATSETAAPK

-459 SAALITCL
+459 SAALITSL

-492 TMTVKVFGS
+492 TLVVKVFGS

-508 KTDLTPKRAELLTK
+508 QTSLTPKRAELLTK

-561 QADVVALLA
+561 QAEVVALLT
-570 YCVGQS
+570 YCVGLS
-576 LDAIQLWPARDGK
+576 LDAVQLWPAKDGK
-589 VGGELTP
+589 VGDALTP
-596 LENALDFTL
+596 LEHALDFTL

-626 DALVDAGKVAQAAS
+626 DALLDAGKVAQAAS

-648 AAQLAEDELSASG
+648 AAQLAEDELTASC
-661 WVPDCLLPA
+661 WVPECLLPVT
-670 SDEADAADD
+670 DDTADLHDADNSAA
-679 LAHPDNV
+679 A
-686 AA
+686 